1 MNCFSD
7 PTTMALFSSPY
18 FPHALYSLACLSI
31 SVNFLSLR
39 RTAEEEKARIQAQI
53 SILESIKEQ
62 LQAPTLNANEL
73 ERLKKLAKPTPKD
86 IAMKVGSGG
95 EEVKWSDV
103 FRGQKPATRDEEV
116 SKWDQ
121 QDLEKSKFSRVECG
135 IWV

>member
-1 MNCFSD
+1 
-7 PTTMALFSSPY
+7 MALFSSPY
-18 FPHALYSLACLSI
+18 FPHALYSLVCLSI

-62 LQAPTLNANEL
+62 LQAPTLNADEL

-103 FRGQKPATRDEEV
+103 FRGQKPATRDEV

-121 QDLEKSKFSRVECG
+121 QDLEKSKCFYELEVAVMSDQVHPLLSA
-135 IWV
+135 